1 MGIRLTGINSGMDT
15 DSIVQALMSAQSYKK
30 TKIEAK
36 KTKLEWKKDL
46 WSELNTK
53 IYNFYTNSLSKI
65 RLQGAFKT
73 KAATS
78 SDNSKVTATAT
89 SSAAEG
95 TYKVKVNSL
104 ASAQYVTSG
113 ALKGAWARDKDGNLL
128 DKDGKLI
135 DKDGNLIDKDGN
147 YVDAN
152 GDPVVSGTP
161 VAGNGHKEAKV
172 SNSTRLVDLLD
183 KDGNS
188 TFKAGTQ
195 IKVTTEKGGYA
206 TLLVDENIKVSDFIT
221 MCSNAGVN
229 ASFDADQ
236 QRLFMNS
243 GASGA
248 NQKFEI
254 TAGALHDDQKKA
266 ISDLRNAVGYEY
278 MTASNKAAVD
288 KIFDKLQSGKITEE
302 DANTSLEKYL
312 HANEKAAVTAYYRK
326 EYTENYNKQYFQFGV
341 DDKPVLD
348 ADGKKQLNEAAA
360 KADWVA
366 AQVAAG
372 SKKTTEAAEAAWDKL
387 TNAQKISKI
396 EAMVTSKVNADIK
409 ADVGSKIA
417 DGLVNGIASADD
429 PFLINSS
436 ADRNTALGTGITD
449 FVTEMVDHASN
460 IDTSAGNAQLSSL
473 GLGLNGVTGV
483 ATPEIEGDTSS
494 MVVVAAS
501 DAAITFNGA
510 TLTSSTST
518 LTVNGLTLNIL
529 DTTPGSE
536 ISISVTKDTSAIYD
550 TVKDFISDY
559 NDILKTMNSYYN
571 AATAKGY
578 DVLTDEQKEAMSDDE
593 IEKWEDKIKS
603 SLLRRDDT
611 LGSII
616 SSFSTNMMGSY
627 TASDGKRYSLASLGI
642 STSAKNWY
650 EGGLLHIKGDEDD
663 AEYMDEENKL
673 EAMLTKDPELAME
686 IMNGLTGN
694 LYKDL
699 QKKMQ
704 FTRMS
709 SALTF
714 YNDKEM
720 NSQLSDYSKQ
730 ITNWEKKLAI
740 LEERYYSQF
749 TAMEKAM
756 ASLNSQQNYF
766 SSMMG

>member
-65 RLQGAFKT
+65 KLQGTFKT

-89 SSAAEG
+89 STAAEG

-113 ALKGAWARDKDGNLL
+113 TLKGAWARDKDGNLL

-135 DKDGNLIDKDGN
+135 DKDGNLVDKDGK

-152 GDPVVSGTP
+152 GDPLASGSAP
-161 VAGNGHKEAKV
+161 IAGNGHKEAKV
-172 SNSTRLVDLLD
+172 SASTKLVDLLD
-183 KDGNS
+183 STGKS

-195 IKVTTEKGGYA
+195 IKVMTEKGGYA
-206 TLLVDENIKVSDFIT
+206 TLLVDENTKVSDFIT

-243 GASGA
+243 GTSGA
-248 NQKFEI
+248 DQKFTI
-254 TAGALHDDQKKA
+254 TASVLSADQQKA
-266 ISDLRNAVGYEY
+266 VESLRDAVGYDY
-278 MTASNKAAVD
+278 MTATNKAAVD
-288 KIFDKLQSGKITEE
+288 KIFDNLQAGKITEE

-312 HANEKAAVTAYYRK
+312 DANEKTAVTAYYRK
-326 EYTENYNKQYFQFGV
+326 EYTDTYNKKYFQYNG
-341 DDKPVLD
+341 DTPALD
-348 ADGKKQLNEAAA
+348 ANGKKQLNGTAA
-360 KADWVA
+360 KDDWIA
-366 AQVAAG
+366 SQVAAG
-372 SKKTTEAAEAAWDKL
+372 KKQDAAEAAWDKL
-387 TNAQKISKI
+387 TDAQKISKV

-409 ADVGSKIA
+409 ADANSDIA
-417 DGLVNGIASADD
+417 NGIANGIAAADD
-429 PFLINSS
+429 PFLKNSS
-436 ADRNTALGTGITD
+436 ADRNAALGAGITD
-449 FVTEMVDHASN
+449 FVTEMVGNAANADAS
-460 IDTSAGNAQLSSL
+460 TGNAQLI
-473 GLGLNGVTGV
+473 GLGLSEVTGGKV
-483 ATPEIEGDTSS
+483 EEGTDTSG
-494 MVVVAAS
+494 MVVVDAS
-501 DAAITFNGA
+501 DASISFNGA

-550 TVKDFISDY
+550 AVKDFISDY

-603 SLLRRDDT
+603 SLLRRDDI
-611 LGSII
+611 LGSVI
-616 SSFSTNMMGSY
+616 SSFKTNMMGSY

-686 IMNGLTGN
+686 ILNGLAGN
-694 LYKDL
+694 LYTDL
-699 QKKMQ
+699 QKKMA
-704 FTRMS
+704 FTTMS

-730 ITNWEKKLAI
+730 ITKWETKLAA
-740 LEERYYSQF
+740 LEERYYKQF

>member
-36 KTKLEWKKDL
+36 KTKLEWKKEL

-65 RLQGAFKT
+65 KLQGTFKT

-78 SDNSKVTATAT
+78 SDSSKVTATAT

-95 TYKVKVNSL
+95 TYKINVKSL

-113 ALKGAWARDKDGNLL
+113 KLNGAQVRDENGNVVPGE
-128 DKDGKLI
+128 KAKVSKSTKLI
-135 DKDGNLIDKDGN
+135 DLL
-147 YVDAN
+147 DAN
-152 GDPVVSGTP
+152 GATSFT
-161 VAGNGHKEAKV
+161 K
-172 SNSTRLVDLLD
+172 
-183 KDGNS
+183 
-188 TFKAGTQ
+188 GTQ
-195 IKVTTEKGGYA
+195 IKLSTESGRMT
-206 TLLVDENIKVSDFIT
+206 TLLVDENTSVSDFLT
-221 MCSNAGVN
+221 ACNDVGLT

-236 QRLFMNS
+236 QRFFISS
-243 GASGA
+243 GASGKEQGFKISA
-248 NQKFEI
+248 
-254 TAGALHDDQKKA
+254 TALSQTQQDA
-266 ISDLRNAVGYEY
+266 ISDWKDAVGYDY
-278 MTASNKAAVD
+278 LSSADQKAVRG
-288 KIFDKLQSGKITEE
+288 IFDSLQAKTTTYNDVKDTLQS
-302 DANTSLEKYL
+302 YL
-312 HANEKAAVTAYYRK
+312 DKSQRAGVTAYH
-326 EYTENYNKQYFQFGV
+326 Q
-341 DDKPVLD
+341 
-348 ADGKKQLNEAAA
+348 KQLTDPYNNLFVSDASGKRTGLKPALQSELATYSNQTLTDIQAMSPE
-360 KADWVA
+360 D
-366 AQVAAG
+366 QVAA
-372 SKKTTEAAEAAWDKL
+372 A
-387 TNAQKISKI
+387 
-396 EAMVTSKVNADIK
+396 EAMVASKVATAMSDPAMQTTIENEITTGIPGTTDTFLA
-409 ADVGSKIA
+409 AGATARTTNLEAAVNNYVSAMSTVAGGAAGLSGLGLGEV
-417 DGLVNGIASADD
+417 DGTAVAE
-429 PFLINSS
+429 NSS
-436 ADRNTALGTGITD
+436 ATG
-449 FVTEMVDHASN
+449 
-460 IDTSAGNAQLSSL
+460 
-473 GLGLNGVTGV
+473 
-483 ATPEIEGDTSS
+483 

-501 DAAITFNGA
+501 DSEITFNGA

-529 DTTPGSE
+529 DTTAGSD
-536 ISISVTKDTSAIYD
+536 ISISVAKDTSAIYD
-550 TVKDFISDY
+550 AVKDFISDY

-571 AATAKGY
+571 AGTAKGY
-578 DVLTDEQKEAMSDDE
+578 DVLTDEQKEAMTDDE

-611 LGSII
+611 LGAII
-616 SSFSTNMMGSY
+616 SSFKMNMMGGY
-627 TASDGKRYSLASLGI
+627 TASDGKQYSLASLGI

-686 IMNGLTGN
+686 ILNGLAGN
-694 LYKDL
+694 LDTDL
-699 QKKMQ
+699 QKKMGS
-704 FTRMS
+704 TSMS

-730 ITNWEKKLAI
+730 ITAWEKKLAS
-740 LEERYYSQF
+740 LEERYYKQF

>member
-65 RLQGAFKT
+65 RLQGTFKT

-95 TYKVKVNSL
+95 TYKIKVNSL

-113 ALKGAWARDKDGNLL
+113 KLGGAWARDKDGNLV

-135 DKDGNLIDKDGN
+135 DKDGYLIDKDGK
-147 YVDAN
+147 YVDSN
-152 GDPVVSGTP
+152 GDPSASP
-161 VAGNGHKEAKV
+161 VTGNGHKETKV
-172 SNSTRLVDLLD
+172 STSTRLVDLLD
-183 KDGNS
+183 STGNS

-195 IKVTTEKGGYA
+195 IKFTTERGGYA
-206 TLLVDENIKVSDFIT
+206 TLLVDENTKVSDFIT
-221 MCSNAGVN
+221 TASNAGVN

-243 GASGA
+243 GTSGA
-248 NQKFEI
+248 DQKFQV
-254 TAGALHDDQKKA
+254 TASVLSTDQQKAVAAL
-266 ISDLRNAVGYEY
+266 REAVGYDY
-278 MTASNKAAVD
+278 MTSKNKAAVD
-288 KIFDKLQSGKITEE
+288 KIFDNLQAGKITDE
-302 DANTSLEKYL
+302 DANTSLKKYMD
-312 HANEKAAVTAYYRK
+312 ANEKAAVTAYYKK
-326 EYTENYNKQYFQFGV
+326 EYTETYNKKYFQYNG
-341 DDKPVLD
+341 DELDLD
-348 ADGKKQLNEAAA
+348 ANGKKQLNETVA

-366 AQVAAG
+366 SQVAAG
-372 SKKTTEAAEAAWDKL
+372 KKQETAEAAWDKL
-387 TNAQKISKI
+387 TDAKKISKI

-409 ADVGSKIA
+409 ADVKGEIA
-417 DGLVNGIASADD
+417 DGIANGIAAADD
-429 PFLINSS
+429 PFLKNSS
-436 ADRNTALGTGITD
+436 ALRNNALEDGITG
-449 FVTEMVDHASN
+449 FVTEMVDNAADSN
-460 IDTSAGNAQLSSL
+460 LPAGNAQLI
-473 GLGLNGVTGV
+473 GLGLSAVTGNKV
-483 ATPEIEGDTSS
+483 MEGTDTSG
-494 MVVVAAS
+494 MVVVEAD
-501 DAAITFNGA
+501 DAEITFNGA

-550 TVKDFISDY
+550 AVKDFISDY

-616 SSFSTNMMGSY
+616 SSFKTNMMGSY
-627 TASDGKRYSLASLGI
+627 TASNGKRYSLASLGI

-686 IMNGLTGN
+686 ILNGLAGN
-694 LYKDL
+694 LYTDL
-699 QKKMQ
+699 QKKMA
-704 FTRMS
+704 FTSMS

-730 ITNWEKKLAI
+730 ITNWERKLAL
-740 LEERYYSQF
+740 LEERYYKQF